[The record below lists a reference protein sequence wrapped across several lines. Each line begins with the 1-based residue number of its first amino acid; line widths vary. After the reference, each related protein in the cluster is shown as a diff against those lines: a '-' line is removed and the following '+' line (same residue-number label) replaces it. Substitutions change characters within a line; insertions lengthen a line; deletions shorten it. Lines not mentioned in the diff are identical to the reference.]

1 MKASDWHNKV
11 CLITGGSS
19 GLGQAIA
26 KAFVE
31 RGAKVIITARSL
43 EPLQQAAAQLGANA
57 EAIAADVTRQDD
69 VERLCEA
76 VIERHGRLDLLCNCA
91 GRSTRSAVLDATV
104 DDFQQLL
111 DVNFLAAVRM
121 TRAFAP
127 LLIEQQGHVV
137 NIGSLA
143 GKVAPRYLGAYPA
156 SKFALTAYSQQMRL
170 ELGPQGLHVLL
181 VCPGPI
187 LRDEAEPRYAEES
200 ADLPDV
206 AQRPAAGAKLRGIDP
221 WSLAQRIITACERR
235 EPELVIPW
243 KVRVL
248 LTLAQI
254 SPKLGDWLLLR
265 STGG

>member
-1 MKASDWHNKV
+1 MNASDWHNKV

-19 GLGQAIA
+19 GLGLSIA
-26 KAFVE
+26 KAFAE
-31 RGAKVIITARSL
+31 RGAKVVITARR
-43 EPLQQAAAQLGANA
+43 PDVLQQVAAKLGPNVT
-57 EAIAADVTRQDD
+57 AIAADVTLQDD
-69 VERLCEA
+69 VDRLREA
-76 VIERHGRLDLLCNCA
+76 VIASHGHLDLLCNCA

-104 DDFQQLL
+104 EDFQQFL

-127 LLIEQQGHVV
+127 ILIERQGHVV
-137 NIGSLA
+137 NISSLA

-156 SKFALTAYSQQMRL
+156 SKFPLTAYSQQLRL

-181 VCPGPI
+181 ACPGPI
-187 LRDEAEPRYAEES
+187 LRDGAEPRYADKSAGLPES
-200 ADLPDV
+200 A
-206 AQRPAAGAKLRGIDP
+206 QQPAAGAKLRGIDP
-221 WSLAQRIITACERR
+221 EWLAQRIVAACERR
-235 EPELVIPW
+235 EPELIVPW

-248 LTLAQI
+248 LMLAQI